1 MTAPT
6 MQLRIEKLKR
16 RDLRH
21 VLPIESVVFPE
32 PWSVAVFNSEL
43 ALRHGRLY
51 RGAWDGHQLAG
62 YIGFLIVGEEAH
74 ITTIA
79 VAPTYQRAGVASTL
93 IIDGIRT
100 LLLSGV
106 KHLSLEVAAN
116 NEPAQALYRRFGF
129 APVGVRE
136 NYYPVTGQDA
146 IIMWVHDIDTP
157 AYARGWRSSAD
168 RANSAYRASR
178 GRFQSALSHHSCG
191 LPNEGVD
198 LNTLGEE
205 FLR

>member
-1 MTAPT
+1 MA
-6 MQLRIEKLKR
+6 LRIEKLKR

-21 VLPIESVVFPE
+21 VMPIEAAVFPE
-32 PWSVAVFNSEL
+32 PWTVAVFNSEL

-51 RGAWDGHQLAG
+51 RAAWAGNELAG

-79 VAPTYQRAGVASTL
+79 VAPAHQRAGVASRL
-93 IIDGIRT
+93 IVDGIDT

-106 KHLSLEVAAN
+106 TSLSLEVAAN

-129 APVGVRE
+129 APVGVRK

-146 IIMWVHDIDTP
+146 IVMWVYDIDTP
-157 AYARGWRSSAD
+157 EYAERLERLGRPGRD
-168 RANSAYRASR
+168 EEPSR
-178 GRFQSALSHHSCG
+178 GS
-191 LPNEGVD
+191 E
-198 LNTLGEE
+198 
-205 FLR
+205 